1 MSGNV
6 DERGSAPCPS
16 EVTKAWRVLRRAWN
30 SGLSVWLDVED
41 VSGSRSNRAWISD
54 GTYRGILS
62 D

>member
-30 SGLSVWLDVED
+30 SGLRVCLDVED
-41 VSGSRSNRAWISD
+41 VSGSTSKRAWISD
-54 GTYRGILS
+54 GT
-62 D
+62 